1 MEELYEVEGFMPFA
15 NSKIWELNRE
25 YYHEEGLEAWRDGTV
40 PHQMTSSSMLGK
52 TYAKLIFATLKD
64 LATKEKTQEKVYIL
78 ELGAGHGRLA
88 FHVLRHLDEFC
99 LQTNLNLPSYC
110 YILSDIAEKNL
121 QFFSEHP
128 QFQTYLEQ
136 GKLDV
141 AYFDAI
147 GSNRLELRHSKLI
160 IEPNSL
166 NQPLLAIANYFF
178 DTIPSDIFHFKNK
191 VASSCE
197 VALKSKV
204 NPAELNEAS
213 LLDNLQLTFENKRLD
228 QPFFKEKSLNRL
240 IETYKELLNE
250 THIFFPSAGIR
261 CIQNLE
267 SISKE
272 GLMLLTMDKGFLDL
286 KDLEGKGEPEIIHH
300 GSFSIWVNFHGLKM
314 YCDQQG
320 GKTYFPSYATFHSQ
334 VGCLLFLKN
343 DEKYHEVHAT
353 YQRAVN
359 DFGPDDFNSLKRMA
373 YKQLARMDLIEVLSM
388 LRLGDYDSTLFKNF
402 LPRIKQNIRRVTVNE
417 RRRLA
422 QTLNKAWNMYFSINE
437 EFDMAYEIGGLFYDL
452 GFYKE
457 ALVYFEYSVALFG
470 KKPDIY
476 YNEILCHYQLRE
488 DKLFVSTL
496 EQAMKDFPKYER
508 FKQLAALDL
517 GA

>member
-1 MEELYEVEGFMPFA
+1 MEEIYEVEGFMPFS
-15 NSKIWELNRE
+15 NSKIWELNRD
-25 YYHEEGLEAWRDGTV
+25 YYHNEGLEAWRDGTV

-52 TYAKLIFATLKD
+52 TYAKLIFAALKD
-64 LATKEKTQEKVYIL
+64 LATQAATQEKVYIL

-99 LQTNLNLPSYC
+99 LQTNLNLPDYC

-121 QFFSEHP
+121 QFFSAHP
-128 QFQTYLEQ
+128 QFQTYFEQ
-136 GKLDV
+136 KKLDV

-147 GSNRLELRHSKLI
+147 GTNRLELRHSKKN

-166 NQPLLAIANYFF
+166 NQPILAIGNYFF
-178 DTIPSDIFHFKNK
+178 DTIPSDLFYFKNNTT
-191 VASSCE
+191 SSCE
-197 VALKSKV
+197 VALESSEEPDKV
-204 NPAELNEAS
+204 ETAILIKNLYLTFQNTLLKQPFYKEKELN
-213 LLDNLQLTFENKRLD
+213 QLIGAYQELMKD
-228 QPFFKEKSLNRL
+228 
-240 IETYKELLNE
+240 TYM
-250 THIFFPSAGIR
+250 FFPSAGIR
-261 CIQNLE
+261 CIKNLR

-286 KDLEGKGEPEIIHH
+286 NDLENKGEPEIISH
-300 GSFSIWVNFHGLKM
+300 GSFSIWVNFHALKM

-334 VGCLLFLKN
+334 VGCLLFLKD
-343 DEKYHEVHAT
+343 DEKYDEVNAT

-402 LPRIKQNIRRVTVNE
+402 LPRIKQTMRRITVNE

-422 QTLNKAWNMYFSINE
+422 QTLDKIWEMYFSFNE
-437 EFDMAYEIGGLFYDL
+437 DFDMAYEIGGVFYDL
-452 GFYKE
+452 GFYEK
-457 ALVYFEYSVALFG
+457 ALVYFDCSVALFG
-470 KKPDIY
+470 GKADIF
-476 YNEILCHYQLRE
+476 YNKILCHYQLRQ
-488 DKLFVSTL
+488 DKLFVSRL
-496 EQAMKDFPKYER
+496 REAKKAFPNYER
-508 FKQLAALDL
+508 FKQLEALNL
-517 GA
+517 GV